1 MARGCFNLRGW
12 ESNVPGRYIFRSSGV
27 TSLLGLL
34 WDLDQDTLKC
44 NLNYSGEGEISKRNV
59 LAMVH
64 KIFDPL
70 GILSPTTL
78 LPKVLLQEAW
88 KLKLKWDDPLPEN
101 IQKNFRK
108 WRDEIVYLEKVNIPR
123 YVEINENSELHLF
136 VDACKSSYGACV
148 YIRTVTPLES
158 KFD

>member
-1 MARGCFNLRGW
+1 
-12 ESNVPGRYIFRSSGV
+12 
-27 TSLLGLL
+27 
-34 WDLDQDTLKC
+34 
-44 NLNYSGEGEISKRNV
+44 
-59 LAMVH
+59 MVH
-64 KIFDPL
+64 KIFDLL
-70 GILSPTTL
+70 GILSTTTL

-101 IQKNFRK
+101 IQKIFWK

-148 YIRTVTPLES
+148 YIRTVTPLGV
-158 KFD
+158 KIRLIRAG